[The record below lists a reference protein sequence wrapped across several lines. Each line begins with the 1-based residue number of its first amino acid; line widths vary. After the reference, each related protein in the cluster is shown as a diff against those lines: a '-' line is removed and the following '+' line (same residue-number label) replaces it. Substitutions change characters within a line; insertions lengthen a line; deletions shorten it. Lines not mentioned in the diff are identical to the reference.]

1 MTTEEI
7 NIKATFTDEISAR
20 IQGALDTFVEFG
32 ASQDQVATAF
42 ERINKSSKIGMRG
55 IAQTSNALRKLV
67 DETEDADLAMRGL
80 EKSFE
85 VAEAAGIKLE
95 DAAADVGRALKGQTD
110 ILQKFDERAK
120 AAAKAIDGITD
131 PALRAKAIMREL
143 NAATLRQ
150 NSLLA
155 KLSNQFKFA
164 AAVAPNLTRSLKA
177 IALGFTGVTAAVSAF
192 TVKSVKAY
200 VDGSAAMKKKTD
212 ALSKSFKSL
221 QFAFGNIVAEAIG
234 LGDGFNKTKKE
245 FDDLSKLL
253 VKNRVPIA
261 QSLRDIALASVYT
274 AEVITM
280 PIKGIMLFFAAIND
294 VITEVIKTIMIIPEL
309 LLKAFAGFA
318 KLQGK
323 IKTKLGFEVTP
334 AELKNIEIASAQ
346 MKQLAATRKGIEPFE
361 KTTALTNSFI
371 KAGEVID
378 KFKDLLKTPVKAF
391 DLEKQ
396 VKKKTA
402 GPTKTPVSPTAAEL
416 LAFGPSAAELGGTF
430 MQTMQGIKT
439 EEEELAQ
446 VIDVVNANLETQ
458 ATRFAS
464 LGEVGNQVESSVD
477 RIGKAVEGSGKILDD
492 FTTKLTSQMVG
503 ALDGFVFA
511 LAKGGDAMKDFGKG
525 LLMAFGDLTSQIGQA
540 LVLLSLGV
548 GKIGTGDFTG
558 ALGIGLGLIAFGA
571 ALKGFASRTSGAGVT
586 AEGGDGSTARALERF
601 GRRLFE
607 RDDPSAGREVVIN
620 IDGRQMRGFVLDSV
634 NNAVRARQ
642 VPALRRA
649 T

>member
-7 NIKATFTDEISAR
+7 NIKATFTDEISAK

-42 ERINKSSKIGMRG
+42 ERINKSSKVGMRG

-150 NSLLA
+150 NGLLA
-155 KLSNQFKFA
+155 KLSNQFKLA
-164 AAVAPNLTRSLKA
+164 TAIEPNLTRSLKA
-177 IALGFTGVTAAVSAF
+177 VALGFTGITAAVSAF

-212 ALSKSFKSL
+212 SLSKSFKSL
-221 QFAFGNIVAEAIG
+221 QVAFGNVAAEAIG
-234 LGDGFNKTKKE
+234 LGEGFENTKKE
-245 FDDLSKLL
+245 VDDLSKLV

-261 QSLRDIALASVYT
+261 QSLRDIALAAVY
-274 AEVITM
+274 AGEAITM
-280 PIKGIMLFFAAIND
+280 PIKGIMLFLAFIDD
-294 VITEVIKTIMIIPEL
+294 VITEIIKGISLIPEL

-323 IKTKLGFEVTP
+323 IKTKLGFDVTP
-334 AELKNIEIASAQ
+334 AELENIEKATAA
-346 MKQLAATRKGIEPFE
+346 MKQLAATRKRIDPFAKSTE
-361 KTTALTNSFI
+361 LTNAFN
-371 KAGEVID
+371 AGGEVID
-378 KFKDLLKTPVKAF
+378 KFKDLLKTKVSPF

-402 GPTKTPVSPTAAEL
+402 GPTKTPIDPTAAEL

-458 ATRFAS
+458 STRFAS
-464 LGEVGNQVESSVD
+464 LGEVGKQVESSVEG
-477 RIGKAVEGSGKILDD
+477 IGKAVEGSGKILDD
-492 FTTKLTSQMVG
+492 FTTKVASQMVG

-548 GKIGTGDFTG
+548 GKVGTGDFTG

-571 ALKGFASRTSGAGVT
+571 ALKGFASRTSGGGVT